1 MDLGLAGRVAIVGGA
16 SQGIGLAI
24 ASALAAEG
32 ARLVIWAR
40 RNPALDEAAE
50 RVRAAT
56 GADILTVLG
65 DVREAADHEKVV
77 RAAMGRFGR
86 VDVLVNNDGA
96 PPLGLL
102 MQFDDAA
109 WERAVRQNLM
119 SVVRMARLCIPSM
132 QERSWG
138 RIINITAVSAKSPIA
153 GFGLSVATWAGLIGY
168 AKTLSREIG
177 EFGITVNTILPGRI
191 DTDLS
196 RRAFAKQ
203 AEIAS
208 RDPADFIADAM
219 QRIPLRRIGRPEE
232 IGAVVAFL
240 ASEQASYVT
249 GTTLQVDGGSTES
262 LL

>member
-1 MDLGLAGRVAIVGGA
+1 M
-16 SQGIGLAI
+16 
-24 ASALAAEG
+24 
-32 ARLVIWAR
+32 
-40 RNPALDEAAE
+40 P
-50 RVRAAT
+50 
-56 GADILTVLG
+56 G
-65 DVREAADHEKVV
+65 DVREAGDHEKVV
-77 RAAMGRFGR
+77 AAALARFGR

-102 MQFDDAA
+102 AGFDDAA

-132 QERSWG
+132 QERRWG
-138 RIINITAVSAKSPIA
+138 RIINITAVSVKSPIV

-177 EFGITVNTILPGRI
+177 EHGITVNTILPGRI
-191 DTDLS
+191 DTDLA
-196 RRAFAKQ
+196 RRAFARQ
-203 AEIAS
+203 AELAG
-208 RDPADFIADAM
+208 RDPASVIAEVT
-219 QRIPLRRIGRPEE
+219 QRIPLRRVGRPEE